1 MDCFEQKG
9 FTVDTLDTILKRN
22 YDIDTGYSKQ
32 YTEKGFLIYNV
43 SLQMTELSMADI
55 RDIQKDIKPYKFLK
69 VANGN
74 EYFIK
79 TWWFTK
85 A

>member
-1 MDCFEQKG
+1 MECFEQKG
-9 FTVDTLDTILKRN
+9 FTVDKLETLLKQY

-32 YTEKGFLIYNV
+32 YVEKGYLIFNV
-43 SLQMTELSMADI
+43 SFQMTELSMADI
-55 RDIQKDIKPYKFLK
+55 RDIQKIIKPYKFLK
-69 VANGN
+69 MANGN